1 MCVYL
6 CSVCVLVCVCVCVC
20 VWVWVWVWVW
30 VCGWVWVGVGGCV
43 GVGVGVWVGVSMCM
57 SSKCM
62 FSEPLLL
69 GSPVAP
75 LPAQQQGELPSLADL
90 YVQTES
96 LQLSKLN

>member
-1 MCVYL
+1 MHGCVYTCVACVYL
-6 CSVCVLVCVCVCVC
+6 CVL
-20 VWVWVWVWVW
+20 
-30 VCGWVWVGVGGCV
+30 VCGWVWVGVAVAV
-43 GVGVGVWVGVSMCM
+43 GVCVSMCM

-96 LQLSKLN
+96 LQLGKLN

>member
-1 MCVYL
+1 MGVA
-6 CSVCVLVCVCVCVC
+6 VA
-20 VWVWVWVWVW
+20 
-30 VCGWVWVGVGGCV
+30 VGVC
-43 GVGVGVWVGVSMCM
+43 VSMCM